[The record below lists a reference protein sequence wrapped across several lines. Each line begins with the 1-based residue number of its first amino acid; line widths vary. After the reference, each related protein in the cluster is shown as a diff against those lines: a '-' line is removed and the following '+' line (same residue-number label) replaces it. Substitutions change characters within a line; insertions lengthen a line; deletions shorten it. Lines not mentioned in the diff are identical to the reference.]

1 MTFSKTALAAFS
13 LAVFLSG
20 ANAQSPAETA
30 ARFDG
35 RSSMYEVTVTNVTRG
50 ALFTPVLVVSHRSD
64 VSLFALGQPASAE
77 LAVLAEGG
85 DIEPLAQALR
95 ANSQVTG
102 VANSEGLLRPGQ
114 SVTVQVPAQG
124 TDRIS
129 LAAMIL
135 PTNDGF
141 VALNGVAVPRG
152 GSQSYMALGYDAG
165 SEPNDELC
173 ASIPGPQCGG
183 EGSSPSAGGENFVHV
198 HAGIHGV
205 ADLKAA
211 DYDWRNPI
219 ANVVIRRV
227 APQ

>member
-1 MTFSKTALAAFS
+1 MKFSKTALAALLMVGS
-13 LAVFLSG
+13 LSG
-20 ANAQSPAETA
+20 ANAQSLAETA
-30 ARFDG
+30 TKFDS

-50 ALFTPVLVVSHRSD
+50 AFFTPVLVVSHRPD

-77 LAVLAEGG
+77 LAILAEGG
-85 DIEPLAQALR
+85 DTEPLAQVLR

-102 VANSEGLLRPGQ
+102 VANSEGLLEPGQ

-152 GSQSYMALGYDAG
+152 GSQRYCR
-165 SEPNDELC
+165 P
-173 ASIPGPQCGG
+173 
-183 EGSSPSAGGENFVHV
+183 PSRQPRPVRRKADRGKPPWSNCTPPR
-198 HAGIHGV
+198 V
-205 ADLKAA
+205 AAVVRRPTVG
-211 DYDWRNPI
+211 WRNG
-219 ANVVIRRV
+219 RRSRRWP
-227 APQ
+227 ARRCS

>member
-1 MTFSKTALAAFS
+1 MKFSKTALAALLMVGS
-13 LAVFLSG
+13 LSG
-20 ANAQSPAETA
+20 ANAQSFAETA
-30 ARFDG
+30 TKFDS

-50 ALFTPVLVVSHRSD
+50 AFFTPVLVVSHRPD

-77 LAVLAEGG
+77 LAILAEGG
-85 DIEPLAQALR
+85 DTEPLAQVLR

-102 VANSEGLLRPGQ
+102 VANSEGLLEPGQ

-165 SEPNDELC
+165 SEPNDERC

-183 EGSSPSAGGENFVHV
+183 EGPSPSAGGENFVHV
-198 HAGIHGV
+198 HAGIHGI

-219 ANVVIRRV
+219 ASVAIRRV
-227 APQ
+227 AP